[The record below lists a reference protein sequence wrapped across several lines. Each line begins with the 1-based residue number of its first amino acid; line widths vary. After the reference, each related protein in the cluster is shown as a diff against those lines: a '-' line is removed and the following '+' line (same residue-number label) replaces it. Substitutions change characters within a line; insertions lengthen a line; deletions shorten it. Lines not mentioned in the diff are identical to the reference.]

1 MLGTLMTVLFLLA
14 RMVGKFGTGLFR
26 DEHLHYRVYQPLPW
40 YIRNNSRYRRSSR
53 VNEGGARR
61 SSINSSKGITQPLS
75 EEKKGF
81 TEANSE
87 RAAVTIQT
95 QYRRYQQRK
104 NEGRNS

>member
-14 RMVGKFGTGLFR
+14 RVVGKFGTGLFR
-26 DEHLHYRVYQPLPW
+26 DEPLHYRVYQPLPW
-40 YIRNNSRYRRSSR
+40 HIRNVSRYRRSSR

-61 SSINSSKGITQPLS
+61 SSIHSSKGITQPLS
-75 EEKKGF
+75 EEKKDF

-95 QYRRYQQRK
+95 QYRRYQQWK
-104 NEGRNS
+104 NEERNS

>member
-1 MLGTLMTVLFLLA
+1 MQSDYQFSDRANSFLKDRFTLKELITYSV
-14 RMVGKFGTGLFR
+14 
-26 DEHLHYRVYQPLPW
+26 
-40 YIRNNSRYRRSSR
+40 SSYFQK
-53 VNEGGARR
+53 GGARR
-61 SSINSSKGITQPLS
+61 SSINSSKGRSQTGITQPLS